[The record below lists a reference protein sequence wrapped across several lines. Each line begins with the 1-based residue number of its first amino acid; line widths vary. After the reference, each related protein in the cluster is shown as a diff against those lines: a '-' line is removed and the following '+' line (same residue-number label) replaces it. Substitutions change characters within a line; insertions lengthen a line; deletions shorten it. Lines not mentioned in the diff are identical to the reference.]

1 MAALQKDT
9 SNMIQCRISECIPQ
23 DRFITGTWGNQGTYK
38 ITGQDLMGNREIKS
52 IQGDCSR
59 TITPN
64 KLVWRNKR
72 MTEALGDGRDII
84 AEMFQAP
91 KQSDPTPEPKPK
103 SNRLVDIIDCDN
115 EISAII

>member
-1 MAALQKDT
+1 MTRLRKDT
-9 SNMIQCRISECIPQ
+9 SNMIECRISECIPL
-23 DRFITGTWGNQGTYK
+23 DRFITGTWGNQGTFK

-52 IQGDCSR
+52 IQGDTSR
-59 TITPN
+59 TVTPN

-72 MTEALGDGRDII
+72 LTERLGDGRDII

-91 KQSDPTPEPKPK
+91 KVTEPIPEQKPK

-115 EISAII
+115 ETSTII